1 MKQIAVGINTSSGI
15 FDKFHADFI
24 EIDASNDKRE
34 DKASQEQL
42 GKLDLVRQI
51 IAYGLFN
58 SPTANKL
65 QQLGSSLMG
74 LGLMKVMGSK
84 APKTIKQ
91 LAAGA
96 IYLQIPQTLMQII
109 GIAVTQS
116 LSKWL
121 RTFATN
127 LFKDGIIKGLIN
139 PAKGMFGSLG
149 SVFMRM
155 LPMMTNPFVIGGA
168 LIIAGIAATIAGINA
183 HRKKMKEND
192 AKIDSDPRLSKDQ
205 KEREKLKAH
214 TASGARAGIA
224 GGALTGAGIGA
235 IVGSI
240 IPGVGTAIGAVVGGL
255 IGLIAGPLIGAIVG
269 GWKHF
274 GILGKDIK
282 AGFSKGLQIVGDK
295 ITQGARWASE
305 HKDQLLSVLK
315 PISKVLL
322 TILEMSLPFFAL
334 FKMLYNAVSKFFNK
348 NKDDNSDTGDGIP
361 LGEKIL
367 HPIRTK
373 KESEMAKQL
382 GSGYVNLRQL
392 GLKGSISSGS
402 FRRCLDMNDR
412 SLRNIYTKDRHG
424 NLIETGFD
432 ITPASEI
439 MAIFCLATDMD
450 DLRRRI
456 DNIIIA
462 ECNDGSFMYC
472 SMLGITGSIV
482 ALLSEAIKPN
492 LVQSLEHNPVIIH
505 GGPFANIA
513 HGCNTV
519 LATKMGLSLADI
531 VVTEAGFGSDLGA
544 EKFWDIKC
552 RTAGLKPDVVVL
564 VVTIRGIKNQGGS
577 ISLENEDFTAFNIG
591 LQNLK
596 QHVNNLRKQGHKVIV
611 TNNSFDTDTEKEQD
625 ALETY
630 CMKELGVK
638 CIKNTCFASGG
649 LGAVKLACA
658 VDDLIHETETTQS
671 FVYNLCDPIKTKI
684 NKIAANVYG
693 LNTANI
699 SYSKQAEK
707 FIREHADDKFS
718 NYPICIAK
726 TQYSFAD
733 DPNVVL
739 PVPTKDTPFHIDE
752 IKINN
757 GAEFL
762 VVIAGEMMRM
772 PGLPKKPAAMTIDY
786 KDGEIIGLS

>member
-1 MKQIAVGINTSSGI
+1 MKLS
-15 FDKFHADFI
+15 DI
-24 EIDASNDKRE
+24 EIAHNAKIE
-34 DKASQEQL
+34 PI
-42 GKLDLVRQI
+42 GI
-51 IAYGLFN
+51 IAEKLLGHECDLAYEDIGGKMAKLPIGLIDEGKIKSSKLILVTSI
-58 SPTANKL
+58 SPTK
-65 QQLGSSLMG
+65 
-74 LGLMKVMGSK
+74 
-84 APKTIKQ
+84 
-91 LAAGA
+91 
-96 IYLQIPQTLMQII
+96 
-109 GIAVTQS
+109 
-116 LSKWL
+116 
-121 RTFATN
+121 
-127 LFKDGIIKGLIN
+127 
-139 PAKGMFGSLG
+139 
-149 SVFMRM
+149 
-155 LPMMTNPFVIGGA
+155 
-168 LIIAGIAATIAGINA
+168 
-183 HRKKMKEND
+183 
-192 AKIDSDPRLSKDQ
+192 
-205 KEREKLKAH
+205 
-214 TASGARAGIA
+214 
-224 GGALTGAGIGA
+224 AGIGKTTVSVGLNDALRTIGKKSVAVLREPSLGPCFGMKGGACGGGYSQVIPMEKINLHFTGDFHA
-235 IVGSI
+235 IT
-240 IPGVGTAIGAVVGGL
+240 TANN
-255 IGLIAGPLIGAIVG
+255 LIAAAVDNYFYHNPSE
-269 GWKHF
+269 F
-274 GILGKDIK
+274 GKIK
-282 AGFSKGLQIVGDK
+282 K
-295 ITQGARWASE
+295 IT
-305 HKDQLLSVLK
+305 
-315 PISKVLL
+315 
-322 TILEMSLPFFAL
+322 
-334 FKMLYNAVSKFFNK
+334 
-348 NKDDNSDTGDGIP
+348 
-361 LGEKIL
+361 
-367 HPIRTK
+367 
-373 KESEMAKQL
+373 
-382 GSGYVNLRQL
+382 
-392 GLKGSISSGS
+392 

-412 SLRNIYTKDRHG
+412 SLRNIYTKDSHG
-424 NLIETGFD
+424 NLIATGFD

-439 MAIFCLATDMD
+439 MAIFCLATDID

-462 ECNDGSFMYC
+462 EYNDGSFMYC

-482 ALLSEAIKPN
+482 ALLSDAMNPN

-519 LATKMGLSLADI
+519 IATKMGLSLADI

-552 RTAGLKPDVVVL
+552 RTAGLKPDVVIL

-658 VDDLIHETETTQS
+658 VDDLIHKTETTQS
-671 FVYNLCDPIKTKI
+671 FVYELQDNIKTKI

-693 LNTANI
+693 LNTNNI

-757 GAEFL
+757 GAGFL

-786 KDGEIIGLS
+786 KDGEIVGLS

>member
-1 MKQIAVGINTSSGI
+1 MKLS
-15 FDKFHADFI
+15 DI
-24 EIDASNDKRE
+24 EIAHST
-34 DKASQEQL
+34 QL
-42 GKLDLVRQI
+42 EPMGI
-51 IAYGLFN
+51 IA
-58 SPTANKL
+58 
-65 QQLGSSLMG
+65 
-74 LGLMKVMGSK
+74 
-84 APKTIKQ
+84 
-91 LAAGA
+91 
-96 IYLQIPQTLMQII
+96 
-109 GIAVTQS
+109 
-116 LSKWL
+116 
-121 RTFATN
+121 
-127 LFKDGIIKGLIN
+127 
-139 PAKGMFGSLG
+139 
-149 SVFMRM
+149 
-155 LPMMTNPFVIGGA
+155 
-168 LIIAGIAATIAGINA
+168 
-183 HRKKMKEND
+183 
-192 AKIDSDPRLSKDQ
+192 
-205 KEREKLKAH
+205 EKLLGYERSLLYEDICGEMAK
-214 TASGARAGIA
+214 
-224 GGALTGAGIGA
+224 L
-235 IVGSI
+235 
-240 IPGVGTAIGAVVGGL
+240 P
-255 IGLIAGPLIGAIVG
+255 IGLIDEEKIKSSKLILVTSISPTKTGIGKTTVSVGLNDALRTIGKKSVAVLREPSLGPCFGMKGGACGGGYSQVIPMEKINLHFTGDFHAITTANNLIAAAVDNYFY
-269 GWKHF
+269 HNPEEF
-274 GILGKDIK
+274 GKVK
-282 AGFSKGLQIVGDK
+282 K
-295 ITQGARWASE
+295 IT
-305 HKDQLLSVLK
+305 
-315 PISKVLL
+315 
-322 TILEMSLPFFAL
+322 
-334 FKMLYNAVSKFFNK
+334 
-348 NKDDNSDTGDGIP
+348 
-361 LGEKIL
+361 
-367 HPIRTK
+367 
-373 KESEMAKQL
+373 
-382 GSGYVNLRQL
+382 
-392 GLKGSISSGS
+392 

-439 MAIFCLATDMD
+439 MAIFCLATDVE

-456 DNIIIA
+456 DNIIVA
-462 ECNDGSFMYC
+462 ECNDGTFMYC

-552 RTAGLKPDVVVL
+552 RTAGLKPNVVVL

-596 QHVNNLRKQGHKVIV
+596 QHVTNLRKQGHNIII

-630 CMKELGVK
+630 CTEELGVK

-658 VDDLIHETETTQS
+658 IDDLIKCEQEQS
-671 FVYNLCDPIKTKI
+671 FVYELQDDIKTKI

-693 LNTANI
+693 LNTDNI

-733 DPNVVL
+733 DPKVVL
-739 PVPTKDTPFHIDE
+739 PVPTKDTTFHIDE

-772 PGLPKKPAAMTIDY
+772 PGLPKKPAAMVIDY
-786 KDGEIIGLS
+786 KDGEIVGLS

>member
-1 MKQIAVGINTSSGI
+1 MKLS
-15 FDKFHADFI
+15 DI
-24 EIDASNDKRE
+24 EIAHNAKIE
-34 DKASQEQL
+34 PI
-42 GKLDLVRQI
+42 GI
-51 IAYGLFN
+51 IAEKLLGHECDLAYEDIGGKMAKLPIGLIDEEKIKSSKLILVTSI
-58 SPTANKL
+58 SPTK
-65 QQLGSSLMG
+65 
-74 LGLMKVMGSK
+74 
-84 APKTIKQ
+84 
-91 LAAGA
+91 
-96 IYLQIPQTLMQII
+96 
-109 GIAVTQS
+109 
-116 LSKWL
+116 
-121 RTFATN
+121 
-127 LFKDGIIKGLIN
+127 
-139 PAKGMFGSLG
+139 
-149 SVFMRM
+149 
-155 LPMMTNPFVIGGA
+155 
-168 LIIAGIAATIAGINA
+168 
-183 HRKKMKEND
+183 
-192 AKIDSDPRLSKDQ
+192 
-205 KEREKLKAH
+205 
-214 TASGARAGIA
+214 
-224 GGALTGAGIGA
+224 AGIGKTTVSVGLNDALRTIGKKSVAVLREPSLGPCFGMKGGACGGGYSQVIPMEKINLHFTGDFHA
-235 IVGSI
+235 IT
-240 IPGVGTAIGAVVGGL
+240 TANN
-255 IGLIAGPLIGAIVG
+255 LIAAAVDNYFYHNPSE
-269 GWKHF
+269 F
-274 GILGKDIK
+274 GKIK
-282 AGFSKGLQIVGDK
+282 K
-295 ITQGARWASE
+295 IT
-305 HKDQLLSVLK
+305 
-315 PISKVLL
+315 
-322 TILEMSLPFFAL
+322 
-334 FKMLYNAVSKFFNK
+334 
-348 NKDDNSDTGDGIP
+348 
-361 LGEKIL
+361 
-367 HPIRTK
+367 
-373 KESEMAKQL
+373 
-382 GSGYVNLRQL
+382 
-392 GLKGSISSGS
+392 

-412 SLRNIYTKDRHG
+412 SLRSIYTKDRHG

-439 MAIFCLATDMD
+439 MAIFCLATDID

-482 ALLSEAIKPN
+482 ALLSDAMNPN

-519 LATKMGLSLADI
+519 IATKMGLSLADI

-596 QHVNNLRKQGHKVIV
+596 QHVNNLRKQGHKIIV

-658 VDDLIHETETTQS
+658 VDDLIHETETTPS
-671 FVYNLCDPIKTKI
+671 FVYELQDNIKTKI

-693 LNTANI
+693 LNTNNI

-707 FIREHADDKFS
+707 FIREHTDDKFS

-757 GAEFL
+757 GAGFL

-786 KDGEIIGLS
+786 KDGEIVGLS

>member
-1 MKQIAVGINTSSGI
+1 MKLS
-15 FDKFHADFI
+15 DI
-24 EIDASNDKRE
+24 EIAHNAKIEPIGTIAEKLLGHERGLTYE
-34 DKASQEQL
+34 DIGGEMA
-42 GKLDLVRQI
+42 KLPI
-51 IAYGLFN
+51 
-58 SPTANKL
+58 
-65 QQLGSSLMG
+65 
-74 LGLMKVMGSK
+74 
-84 APKTIKQ
+84 
-91 LAAGA
+91 
-96 IYLQIPQTLMQII
+96 
-109 GIAVTQS
+109 
-116 LSKWL
+116 
-121 RTFATN
+121 
-127 LFKDGIIKGLIN
+127 GLIN
-139 PAKGMFGSLG
+139 EENIKKSK
-149 SVFMRM
+149 
-155 LPMMTNPFVIGGA
+155 
-168 LIIAGIAATIAGINA
+168 LILVTSISPT
-183 HRKKMKEND
+183 K
-192 AKIDSDPRLSKDQ
+192 
-205 KEREKLKAH
+205 
-214 TASGARAGIA
+214 
-224 GGALTGAGIGA
+224 AGIGKTT
-235 IVGSI
+235 VS
-240 IPGVGTAIGAVVGGL
+240 
-255 IGLIAGPLIGAIVG
+255 IGLNDALRINGKKSVAVLREPSLGPCFGMKGGACGGGYSQVIPMEKINLHFTGDFHAITTANNLIAAAVDNYFYHNPSE
-269 GWKHF
+269 F
-274 GILGKDIK
+274 GKVK
-282 AGFSKGLQIVGDK
+282 K
-295 ITQGARWASE
+295 IT
-305 HKDQLLSVLK
+305 
-315 PISKVLL
+315 
-322 TILEMSLPFFAL
+322 
-334 FKMLYNAVSKFFNK
+334 
-348 NKDDNSDTGDGIP
+348 
-361 LGEKIL
+361 
-367 HPIRTK
+367 
-373 KESEMAKQL
+373 
-382 GSGYVNLRQL
+382 
-392 GLKGSISSGS
+392 
-402 FRRCLDMNDR
+402 FRRCLDINDR
-412 SLRNIYTKDRHG
+412 SLRSVYTKDRHG

-439 MAIFCLATDMD
+439 MAIFCLATDVE

-456 DNIIIA
+456 DNIIVA
-462 ECNDGSFMYC
+462 ECNDGTFMYC

-519 LATKMGLSLADI
+519 IATKMGLSLADI

-625 ALETY
+625 ALEAY
-630 CMKELGVK
+630 CIKELGVK

-671 FVYNLCDPIKTKI
+671 FVYDLCDSIKTKI

-693 LNTANI
+693 LNTDNI

-733 DPNVVL
+733 DPKVL

>member
-1 MKQIAVGINTSSGI
+1 MKLS
-15 FDKFHADFI
+15 DI
-24 EIDASNDKRE
+24 EIAHNAKIE
-34 DKASQEQL
+34 PI
-42 GKLDLVRQI
+42 GI
-51 IAYGLFN
+51 IAE
-58 SPTANKL
+58 KL
-65 QQLGSSLMG
+65 LGHECDLS
-74 LGLMKVMGSK
+74 
-84 APKTIKQ
+84 
-91 LAAGA
+91 
-96 IYLQIPQTLMQII
+96 YEDI
-109 GIAVTQS
+109 GGKMAKLPI
-116 LSKWL
+116 
-121 RTFATN
+121 
-127 LFKDGIIKGLIN
+127 GLIN
-139 PAKGMFGSLG
+139 EENIKKSK
-149 SVFMRM
+149 
-155 LPMMTNPFVIGGA
+155 
-168 LIIAGIAATIAGINA
+168 LILVTSISPT
-183 HRKKMKEND
+183 K
-192 AKIDSDPRLSKDQ
+192 
-205 KEREKLKAH
+205 
-214 TASGARAGIA
+214 
-224 GGALTGAGIGA
+224 AGIGKTTVSVGLNDALRTIGKKSVAVLREPSLGPCFGMKGGACGGGYSQVIPMEKINLHFTGDFHA
-235 IVGSI
+235 IT
-240 IPGVGTAIGAVVGGL
+240 TANN
-255 IGLIAGPLIGAIVG
+255 LIAAAVDNYFYHNPEE
-269 GWKHF
+269 F
-274 GILGKDIK
+274 GKIK
-282 AGFSKGLQIVGDK
+282 K
-295 ITQGARWASE
+295 IT
-305 HKDQLLSVLK
+305 
-315 PISKVLL
+315 
-322 TILEMSLPFFAL
+322 
-334 FKMLYNAVSKFFNK
+334 
-348 NKDDNSDTGDGIP
+348 
-361 LGEKIL
+361 
-367 HPIRTK
+367 
-373 KESEMAKQL
+373 
-382 GSGYVNLRQL
+382 
-392 GLKGSISSGS
+392 

-519 LATKMGLSLADI
+519 IATKMGLSLADI

-596 QHVNNLRKQGHKVIV
+596 QHVNNLRKQGHKIIV

-658 VDDLIHETETTQS
+658 VDDLIHKTETTQS
-671 FVYNLCDPIKTKI
+671 FVYDLCDSIKTKI

-693 LNTANI
+693 LNTNNI

-757 GAEFL
+757 GAGFL

-786 KDGEIIGLS
+786 KDGEIVGLS

>member
-1 MKQIAVGINTSSGI
+1 MKLS
-15 FDKFHADFI
+15 DI
-24 EIDASNDKRE
+24 EIAHNAKIE
-34 DKASQEQL
+34 PI
-42 GKLDLVRQI
+42 GI
-51 IAYGLFN
+51 IAE
-58 SPTANKL
+58 KL
-65 QQLGSSLMG
+65 LGHECD
-74 LGLMKVMGSK
+74 
-84 APKTIKQ
+84 
-91 LAAGA
+91 LA
-96 IYLQIPQTLMQII
+96 YEDI
-109 GIAVTQS
+109 GDKMAKLPI
-116 LSKWL
+116 
-121 RTFATN
+121 
-127 LFKDGIIKGLIN
+127 GLIN
-139 PAKGMFGSLG
+139 EENIKKSK
-149 SVFMRM
+149 
-155 LPMMTNPFVIGGA
+155 
-168 LIIAGIAATIAGINA
+168 LILVTSISPT
-183 HRKKMKEND
+183 K
-192 AKIDSDPRLSKDQ
+192 
-205 KEREKLKAH
+205 
-214 TASGARAGIA
+214 
-224 GGALTGAGIGA
+224 AGIGKTTVSVGLNDALRTIGKKSVAVLREPSLGPCFGMKGGACGGGYSQVIPMEKINLHFTGDFHA
-235 IVGSI
+235 IT
-240 IPGVGTAIGAVVGGL
+240 TANN
-255 IGLIAGPLIGAIVG
+255 LIAAAVDNYFYHNPSE
-269 GWKHF
+269 F
-274 GILGKDIK
+274 GKIK
-282 AGFSKGLQIVGDK
+282 K
-295 ITQGARWASE
+295 IT
-305 HKDQLLSVLK
+305 
-315 PISKVLL
+315 
-322 TILEMSLPFFAL
+322 
-334 FKMLYNAVSKFFNK
+334 
-348 NKDDNSDTGDGIP
+348 
-361 LGEKIL
+361 
-367 HPIRTK
+367 
-373 KESEMAKQL
+373 
-382 GSGYVNLRQL
+382 
-392 GLKGSISSGS
+392 

-412 SLRNIYTKDRHG
+412 SLRSIYTKDRHG

-456 DNIIIA
+456 DNIIVA
-462 ECNDGSFMYC
+462 EYNDGSFMYC

-482 ALLSEAIKPN
+482 ALLSDAMNPN

-519 LATKMGLSLADI
+519 IATKMGLSLADI

-596 QHVNNLRKQGHKVIV
+596 QHVNNLRKQGHKIIV

-658 VDDLIHETETTQS
+658 VDDLIHETETTPS
-671 FVYNLCDPIKTKI
+671 FVYELQDNIKTKI

-693 LNTANI
+693 LNTNNI

-757 GAEFL
+757 GAGFL

-786 KDGEIIGLS
+786 KDGEIVGLS

>member
-1 MKQIAVGINTSSGI
+1 MKLS
-15 FDKFHADFI
+15 DI
-24 EIDASNDKRE
+24 EIAHNAKIE
-34 DKASQEQL
+34 PI
-42 GKLDLVRQI
+42 GI
-51 IAYGLFN
+51 IAEKLLGYECDLAYENIAGKMAKLPIGLIDEEKIKSSKLILVTSI
-58 SPTANKL
+58 SPTK
-65 QQLGSSLMG
+65 
-74 LGLMKVMGSK
+74 
-84 APKTIKQ
+84 
-91 LAAGA
+91 
-96 IYLQIPQTLMQII
+96 
-109 GIAVTQS
+109 
-116 LSKWL
+116 
-121 RTFATN
+121 
-127 LFKDGIIKGLIN
+127 
-139 PAKGMFGSLG
+139 
-149 SVFMRM
+149 
-155 LPMMTNPFVIGGA
+155 
-168 LIIAGIAATIAGINA
+168 
-183 HRKKMKEND
+183 
-192 AKIDSDPRLSKDQ
+192 
-205 KEREKLKAH
+205 
-214 TASGARAGIA
+214 
-224 GGALTGAGIGA
+224 AGIGKTTVSVGLNDALRTIGKKSVAVLREPSLGPCFGMKGGACGGGYSQVIPMEKINLHFTGDFHA
-235 IVGSI
+235 IT
-240 IPGVGTAIGAVVGGL
+240 TANN
-255 IGLIAGPLIGAIVG
+255 LIAAAVDNYFYHNPEE
-269 GWKHF
+269 F
-274 GILGKDIK
+274 GKIK
-282 AGFSKGLQIVGDK
+282 K
-295 ITQGARWASE
+295 IT
-305 HKDQLLSVLK
+305 
-315 PISKVLL
+315 
-322 TILEMSLPFFAL
+322 
-334 FKMLYNAVSKFFNK
+334 
-348 NKDDNSDTGDGIP
+348 
-361 LGEKIL
+361 
-367 HPIRTK
+367 
-373 KESEMAKQL
+373 
-382 GSGYVNLRQL
+382 
-392 GLKGSISSGS
+392 

-456 DNIIIA
+456 DNIIVA

-482 ALLSEAIKPN
+482 ALLSDAMNPN

-519 LATKMGLSLADI
+519 IATKMGLSLADI

-552 RTAGLKPDVVVL
+552 RTAGLKPDAVVL

-757 GAEFL
+757 GAGFL

-786 KDGEIIGLS
+786 KDGEIVGLS

>member
-1 MKQIAVGINTSSGI
+1 MKLS
-15 FDKFHADFI
+15 DI
-24 EIDASNDKRE
+24 EIAHST
-34 DKASQEQL
+34 QL
-42 GKLDLVRQI
+42 K
-51 IAYGLFN
+51 
-58 SPTANKL
+58 P
-65 QQLGSSLMG
+65 
-74 LGLMKVMGSK
+74 
-84 APKTIKQ
+84 
-91 LAAGA
+91 
-96 IYLQIPQTLMQII
+96 
-109 GIAVTQS
+109 
-116 LSKWL
+116 
-121 RTFATN
+121 
-127 LFKDGIIKGLIN
+127 
-139 PAKGMFGSLG
+139 
-149 SVFMRM
+149 
-155 LPMMTNPFVIGGA
+155 
-168 LIIAGIAATIAGINA
+168 
-183 HRKKMKEND
+183 
-192 AKIDSDPRLSKDQ
+192 
-205 KEREKLKAH
+205 
-214 TASGARAGIA
+214 
-224 GGALTGAGIGA
+224 
-235 IVGSI
+235 
-240 IPGVGTAIGAVVGGL
+240 
-255 IGLIAGPLIGAIVG
+255 IGLIAEKL
-269 GWKHF
+269 
-274 GILGKDIK
+274 
-282 AGFSKGLQIVGDK
+282 
-295 ITQGARWASE
+295 
-305 HKDQLLSVLK
+305 
-315 PISKVLL
+315 
-322 TILEMSLPFFAL
+322 
-334 FKMLYNAVSKFFNK
+334 
-348 NKDDNSDTGDGIP
+348 
-361 LGEKIL
+361 LGERSLNYENICD
-367 HPIRTK
+367 
-373 KESEMAKQL
+373 EMAKL
-382 GSGYVNLRQL
+382 PI
-392 GLKGSISSGS
+392 GLIDEEKIKSSKLILVTSISPTKSGIGKTTVS
-402 FRRCLDMNDR
+402 VGLNDALRTIGKKSVAVLREPSLGPCFGMKGGACGGGYSQVIPMEKINLHFTGDFHAITTANNLIAAAVDNYFYHNPEEFGKVKKITFRRCLDMNDR

-439 MAIFCLATDMD
+439 MAIFCLATDVE

-456 DNIIIA
+456 DNIIVA
-462 ECNDGSFMYC
+462 ECNDGTFMYC

-577 ISLENEDFTAFNIG
+577 IRLENEDFTAFNIG

-611 TNNSFDTDTEKEQD
+611 TNNSFDTDTTKEQD

-630 CMKELGVK
+630 CMEELGVK

-658 VDDLIHETETTQS
+658 VDDLIHKAETTQS
-671 FVYNLCDPIKTKI
+671 FVYDLWDPIKTKI
-684 NKIAANVYG
+684 NKIASNVYG
-693 LNTANI
+693 LNTDNI

-757 GAEFL
+757 GAGFL

-772 PGLPKKPAAMTIDY
+772 PGLPKKPAAMVIDY
-786 KDGEIIGLS
+786 KDGEIVGLS

>member
-1 MKQIAVGINTSSGI
+1 MKLS
-15 FDKFHADFI
+15 DI
-24 EIDASNDKRE
+24 EIAHST
-34 DKASQEQL
+34 QL
-42 GKLDLVRQI
+42 K
-51 IAYGLFN
+51 
-58 SPTANKL
+58 P
-65 QQLGSSLMG
+65 
-74 LGLMKVMGSK
+74 
-84 APKTIKQ
+84 
-91 LAAGA
+91 
-96 IYLQIPQTLMQII
+96 
-109 GIAVTQS
+109 
-116 LSKWL
+116 
-121 RTFATN
+121 
-127 LFKDGIIKGLIN
+127 
-139 PAKGMFGSLG
+139 
-149 SVFMRM
+149 
-155 LPMMTNPFVIGGA
+155 
-168 LIIAGIAATIAGINA
+168 
-183 HRKKMKEND
+183 
-192 AKIDSDPRLSKDQ
+192 
-205 KEREKLKAH
+205 
-214 TASGARAGIA
+214 
-224 GGALTGAGIGA
+224 
-235 IVGSI
+235 
-240 IPGVGTAIGAVVGGL
+240 
-255 IGLIAGPLIGAIVG
+255 IGLIAEKL
-269 GWKHF
+269 
-274 GILGKDIK
+274 
-282 AGFSKGLQIVGDK
+282 
-295 ITQGARWASE
+295 
-305 HKDQLLSVLK
+305 
-315 PISKVLL
+315 
-322 TILEMSLPFFAL
+322 
-334 FKMLYNAVSKFFNK
+334 
-348 NKDDNSDTGDGIP
+348 
-361 LGEKIL
+361 LGERSLNYEDICD
-367 HPIRTK
+367 
-373 KESEMAKQL
+373 EMAKL
-382 GSGYVNLRQL
+382 PI
-392 GLKGSISSGS
+392 GLIDEEKIKSSKLILVTSISPTKAGIGKTTVSVGLNDALRTIGKKS
-402 FRRCLDMNDR
+402 VAVLREPSLGPCFGMKGGACGGGYSQVIPMEKIKLHFTGDFHAITTANNLIAAAVDNYFYHNPSEFGKIKKITFRRCLDMNDR
-412 SLRNIYTKDRHG
+412 SLRSIYTKDRHG

-439 MAIFCLATDMD
+439 MAIFCLATDID

-482 ALLSEAIKPN
+482 ALLSDAMNPN

-519 LATKMGLSLADI
+519 IATKMGLSLADI

-596 QHVNNLRKQGHKVIV
+596 QHVNNLRKQGHKIIV

-658 VDDLIHETETTQS
+658 VDDLIHETETTPS
-671 FVYNLCDPIKTKI
+671 FVYELQDNIKTKI

-693 LNTANI
+693 LNTNNI

-757 GAEFL
+757 GAGFL

>member
-1 MKQIAVGINTSSGI
+1 MKLS
-15 FDKFHADFI
+15 DI
-24 EIDASNDKRE
+24 EIAHST
-34 DKASQEQL
+34 QL
-42 GKLDLVRQI
+42 K
-51 IAYGLFN
+51 
-58 SPTANKL
+58 P
-65 QQLGSSLMG
+65 
-74 LGLMKVMGSK
+74 
-84 APKTIKQ
+84 
-91 LAAGA
+91 
-96 IYLQIPQTLMQII
+96 
-109 GIAVTQS
+109 
-116 LSKWL
+116 
-121 RTFATN
+121 
-127 LFKDGIIKGLIN
+127 
-139 PAKGMFGSLG
+139 
-149 SVFMRM
+149 
-155 LPMMTNPFVIGGA
+155 
-168 LIIAGIAATIAGINA
+168 
-183 HRKKMKEND
+183 
-192 AKIDSDPRLSKDQ
+192 
-205 KEREKLKAH
+205 
-214 TASGARAGIA
+214 
-224 GGALTGAGIGA
+224 
-235 IVGSI
+235 
-240 IPGVGTAIGAVVGGL
+240 
-255 IGLIAGPLIGAIVG
+255 IGLIAEKL
-269 GWKHF
+269 
-274 GILGKDIK
+274 LGYERSLLYEDIC
-282 AGFSKGLQIVGDK
+282 G
-295 ITQGARWASE
+295 
-305 HKDQLLSVLK
+305 
-315 PISKVLL
+315 
-322 TILEMSLPFFAL
+322 
-334 FKMLYNAVSKFFNK
+334 
-348 NKDDNSDTGDGIP
+348 
-361 LGEKIL
+361 
-367 HPIRTK
+367 
-373 KESEMAKQL
+373 EMAKL
-382 GSGYVNLRQL
+382 PI
-392 GLKGSISSGS
+392 GLIDEEKIKSSKLILVTSISPTKAGIGKTTVSVGLNDALRTIGKKS
-402 FRRCLDMNDR
+402 VAVLREPSLGPCFGMKGGACGGGYSQVIPMEKINLHFTGDFHAITTANNLIAAAVDNYFYHNPEEFGKVKKITFRRCLDMNDR

-456 DNIIIA
+456 DNIIVA
-462 ECNDGSFMYC
+462 ECNDGTFMYC

-596 QHVNNLRKQGHKVIV
+596 QHVNNLRKQGHKIIV

-625 ALETY
+625 TLETY

-658 VDDLIHETETTQS
+658 VDDLIHKTETTQS
-671 FVYNLCDPIKTKI
+671 FVYDLCDPIKTKI

-693 LNTANI
+693 LNTNNI

-757 GAEFL
+757 GAGFL

-772 PGLPKKPAAMTIDY
+772 PGLPKKPAAMAIDY

>member
-1 MKQIAVGINTSSGI
+1 MKLS
-15 FDKFHADFI
+15 DI
-24 EIDASNDKRE
+24 EIAHNAKIE
-34 DKASQEQL
+34 PI
-42 GKLDLVRQI
+42 GI
-51 IAYGLFN
+51 IAE
-58 SPTANKL
+58 KL
-65 QQLGSSLMG
+65 LGHECD
-74 LGLMKVMGSK
+74 
-84 APKTIKQ
+84 
-91 LAAGA
+91 LA
-96 IYLQIPQTLMQII
+96 YENI
-109 GIAVTQS
+109 GGEMAKLPI
-116 LSKWL
+116 
-121 RTFATN
+121 
-127 LFKDGIIKGLIN
+127 GLIN
-139 PAKGMFGSLG
+139 EENIKKSK
-149 SVFMRM
+149 
-155 LPMMTNPFVIGGA
+155 
-168 LIIAGIAATIAGINA
+168 LILVTSISPT
-183 HRKKMKEND
+183 K
-192 AKIDSDPRLSKDQ
+192 
-205 KEREKLKAH
+205 
-214 TASGARAGIA
+214 
-224 GGALTGAGIGA
+224 AGIGKTT
-235 IVGSI
+235 VS
-240 IPGVGTAIGAVVGGL
+240 
-255 IGLIAGPLIGAIVG
+255 IGLNDALRTIGKKSVAVLREPSLGPCFGMKGGACGGGYSQVIPMEKINLHFTGDFHAITTANNLIAAAVDNYFYHNPEE
-269 GWKHF
+269 F
-274 GILGKDIK
+274 GKIK
-282 AGFSKGLQIVGDK
+282 K
-295 ITQGARWASE
+295 IT
-305 HKDQLLSVLK
+305 
-315 PISKVLL
+315 
-322 TILEMSLPFFAL
+322 
-334 FKMLYNAVSKFFNK
+334 
-348 NKDDNSDTGDGIP
+348 
-361 LGEKIL
+361 
-367 HPIRTK
+367 
-373 KESEMAKQL
+373 
-382 GSGYVNLRQL
+382 
-392 GLKGSISSGS
+392 

-439 MAIFCLATDMD
+439 MAIFCLATNMD

-456 DNIIIA
+456 DNIIVA

-519 LATKMGLSLADI
+519 IATKMGLSLADI

-658 VDDLIHETETTQS
+658 VDDLIHKTETTQS

-786 KDGEIIGLS
+786 KDGEIVGLS

>member
-1 MKQIAVGINTSSGI
+1 MKLS
-15 FDKFHADFI
+15 DI
-24 EIDASNDKRE
+24 EIAHNAKIE
-34 DKASQEQL
+34 PI
-42 GKLDLVRQI
+42 GI
-51 IAYGLFN
+51 IAE
-58 SPTANKL
+58 KL
-65 QQLGSSLMG
+65 LGHECD
-74 LGLMKVMGSK
+74 
-84 APKTIKQ
+84 
-91 LAAGA
+91 LA
-96 IYLQIPQTLMQII
+96 YEDI
-109 GIAVTQS
+109 GGEMAKLPI
-116 LSKWL
+116 
-121 RTFATN
+121 
-127 LFKDGIIKGLIN
+127 GLIN
-139 PAKGMFGSLG
+139 EENIKKSK
-149 SVFMRM
+149 
-155 LPMMTNPFVIGGA
+155 
-168 LIIAGIAATIAGINA
+168 LILVTSISPT
-183 HRKKMKEND
+183 K
-192 AKIDSDPRLSKDQ
+192 
-205 KEREKLKAH
+205 
-214 TASGARAGIA
+214 
-224 GGALTGAGIGA
+224 AGIGKTTVSVGLNDALRTIGKKSVAVLREPSLGPCFGMKGGACGGGYSQVIPMEKINLHFTGDFHA
-235 IVGSI
+235 IT
-240 IPGVGTAIGAVVGGL
+240 TANN
-255 IGLIAGPLIGAIVG
+255 LIAAAVDNYFYHNPSE
-269 GWKHF
+269 F
-274 GILGKDIK
+274 GKIK
-282 AGFSKGLQIVGDK
+282 K
-295 ITQGARWASE
+295 IT
-305 HKDQLLSVLK
+305 
-315 PISKVLL
+315 
-322 TILEMSLPFFAL
+322 
-334 FKMLYNAVSKFFNK
+334 
-348 NKDDNSDTGDGIP
+348 
-361 LGEKIL
+361 
-367 HPIRTK
+367 
-373 KESEMAKQL
+373 
-382 GSGYVNLRQL
+382 
-392 GLKGSISSGS
+392 

-456 DNIIIA
+456 DNIIVA

-482 ALLSEAIKPN
+482 ALLSDAMNPN

-519 LATKMGLSLADI
+519 IATKMGLSLADI

>member
-1 MKQIAVGINTSSGI
+1 MKLS
-15 FDKFHADFI
+15 DI
-24 EIDASNDKRE
+24 EIAHNAKIE
-34 DKASQEQL
+34 PI
-42 GKLDLVRQI
+42 GI
-51 IAYGLFN
+51 IAE
-58 SPTANKL
+58 KL
-65 QQLGSSLMG
+65 LGHECD
-74 LGLMKVMGSK
+74 
-84 APKTIKQ
+84 
-91 LAAGA
+91 LA
-96 IYLQIPQTLMQII
+96 YENI
-109 GIAVTQS
+109 GGEMAKLPI
-116 LSKWL
+116 
-121 RTFATN
+121 
-127 LFKDGIIKGLIN
+127 GLIN
-139 PAKGMFGSLG
+139 EENIKKSK
-149 SVFMRM
+149 
-155 LPMMTNPFVIGGA
+155 
-168 LIIAGIAATIAGINA
+168 LILVTSISPT
-183 HRKKMKEND
+183 K
-192 AKIDSDPRLSKDQ
+192 
-205 KEREKLKAH
+205 
-214 TASGARAGIA
+214 
-224 GGALTGAGIGA
+224 AGIGKTTVSVGLNDALRTIGKKSVAVLREPSLGPCFGMKGGACGGGYSQVIPMEKINLHFTGDFHA
-235 IVGSI
+235 IT
-240 IPGVGTAIGAVVGGL
+240 TANN
-255 IGLIAGPLIGAIVG
+255 LIAAAVDNYFYHNPEE
-269 GWKHF
+269 F
-274 GILGKDIK
+274 GKIK
-282 AGFSKGLQIVGDK
+282 K
-295 ITQGARWASE
+295 IT
-305 HKDQLLSVLK
+305 
-315 PISKVLL
+315 
-322 TILEMSLPFFAL
+322 
-334 FKMLYNAVSKFFNK
+334 
-348 NKDDNSDTGDGIP
+348 
-361 LGEKIL
+361 
-367 HPIRTK
+367 
-373 KESEMAKQL
+373 
-382 GSGYVNLRQL
+382 
-392 GLKGSISSGS
+392 

-482 ALLSEAIKPN
+482 ALLSDAMNPN

-552 RTAGLKPDVVVL
+552 RTAGLKPDAVVL

-693 LNTANI
+693 LNTYNI

>member
-1 MKQIAVGINTSSGI
+1 MKLS
-15 FDKFHADFI
+15 DI
-24 EIDASNDKRE
+24 EIAHNAKIE
-34 DKASQEQL
+34 PI
-42 GKLDLVRQI
+42 GI
-51 IAYGLFN
+51 IAE
-58 SPTANKL
+58 KL
-65 QQLGSSLMG
+65 LGHECD
-74 LGLMKVMGSK
+74 
-84 APKTIKQ
+84 
-91 LAAGA
+91 LA
-96 IYLQIPQTLMQII
+96 YEDI
-109 GIAVTQS
+109 GGKMAKLPI
-116 LSKWL
+116 
-121 RTFATN
+121 
-127 LFKDGIIKGLIN
+127 GLIN
-139 PAKGMFGSLG
+139 EENIKKSK
-149 SVFMRM
+149 
-155 LPMMTNPFVIGGA
+155 
-168 LIIAGIAATIAGINA
+168 LILVTSISPT
-183 HRKKMKEND
+183 K
-192 AKIDSDPRLSKDQ
+192 
-205 KEREKLKAH
+205 
-214 TASGARAGIA
+214 
-224 GGALTGAGIGA
+224 AGIGKTT
-235 IVGSI
+235 VS
-240 IPGVGTAIGAVVGGL
+240 
-255 IGLIAGPLIGAIVG
+255 IGLNDALRTNGKKSVAVLREPSLGPCFGMKGGACGGGYSQVIPMEKINLHFTGDFHAITTANNLIAAAVDNYFYHNPEE
-269 GWKHF
+269 F
-274 GILGKDIK
+274 GKVK
-282 AGFSKGLQIVGDK
+282 K
-295 ITQGARWASE
+295 IT
-305 HKDQLLSVLK
+305 
-315 PISKVLL
+315 
-322 TILEMSLPFFAL
+322 
-334 FKMLYNAVSKFFNK
+334 
-348 NKDDNSDTGDGIP
+348 
-361 LGEKIL
+361 
-367 HPIRTK
+367 
-373 KESEMAKQL
+373 
-382 GSGYVNLRQL
+382 
-392 GLKGSISSGS
+392 

-456 DNIIIA
+456 DNIIVA
-462 ECNDGSFMYC
+462 ECNDGTFMYC

-482 ALLSEAIKPN
+482 ALLSDAMNPN

-552 RTAGLKPDVVVL
+552 RTAGLKPDAVVL

-658 VDDLIHETETTQS
+658 VDDLIHKTETTQS
-671 FVYNLCDPIKTKI
+671 FVYDLCDSIKTKI

-693 LNTANI
+693 LNTNNI

-786 KDGEIIGLS
+786 KDGEIIGLR

>member
-1 MKQIAVGINTSSGI
+1 MKLS
-15 FDKFHADFI
+15 DI
-24 EIDASNDKRE
+24 EIAHNAKIE
-34 DKASQEQL
+34 PI
-42 GKLDLVRQI
+42 GI
-51 IAYGLFN
+51 IAE
-58 SPTANKL
+58 KL
-65 QQLGSSLMG
+65 LGHECD
-74 LGLMKVMGSK
+74 
-84 APKTIKQ
+84 
-91 LAAGA
+91 LA
-96 IYLQIPQTLMQII
+96 YEDI
-109 GIAVTQS
+109 GGEMAKLPI
-116 LSKWL
+116 
-121 RTFATN
+121 
-127 LFKDGIIKGLIN
+127 GLIN
-139 PAKGMFGSLG
+139 EENIKKSK
-149 SVFMRM
+149 
-155 LPMMTNPFVIGGA
+155 
-168 LIIAGIAATIAGINA
+168 LILVTSISPT
-183 HRKKMKEND
+183 K
-192 AKIDSDPRLSKDQ
+192 
-205 KEREKLKAH
+205 
-214 TASGARAGIA
+214 
-224 GGALTGAGIGA
+224 AGIGKTTVSVGLNDALRTIGKKSVAVLREPSLGPCFGMKGGACGGGYSQVIPMEKINLHFTGDFHA
-235 IVGSI
+235 IT
-240 IPGVGTAIGAVVGGL
+240 TANN
-255 IGLIAGPLIGAIVG
+255 LIAAAVDNYFYHNPEE
-269 GWKHF
+269 F
-274 GILGKDIK
+274 GKIK
-282 AGFSKGLQIVGDK
+282 K
-295 ITQGARWASE
+295 IT
-305 HKDQLLSVLK
+305 
-315 PISKVLL
+315 
-322 TILEMSLPFFAL
+322 
-334 FKMLYNAVSKFFNK
+334 
-348 NKDDNSDTGDGIP
+348 
-361 LGEKIL
+361 
-367 HPIRTK
+367 
-373 KESEMAKQL
+373 
-382 GSGYVNLRQL
+382 
-392 GLKGSISSGS
+392 

-519 LATKMGLSLADI
+519 IATKMGLSLADI

-625 ALETY
+625 ALEAY
-630 CMKELGVK
+630 CIKELGVK

-786 KDGEIIGLS
+786 KDGEIVGLS

>member
-1 MKQIAVGINTSSGI
+1 MKLS
-15 FDKFHADFI
+15 DI
-24 EIDASNDKRE
+24 EIAHNAKIE
-34 DKASQEQL
+34 PI
-42 GKLDLVRQI
+42 GI
-51 IAYGLFN
+51 IAE
-58 SPTANKL
+58 KL
-65 QQLGSSLMG
+65 LGHECD
-74 LGLMKVMGSK
+74 
-84 APKTIKQ
+84 
-91 LAAGA
+91 LA
-96 IYLQIPQTLMQII
+96 YENI
-109 GIAVTQS
+109 GGEMAKLPI
-116 LSKWL
+116 
-121 RTFATN
+121 
-127 LFKDGIIKGLIN
+127 GLIN
-139 PAKGMFGSLG
+139 
-149 SVFMRM
+149 
-155 LPMMTNPFVIGGA
+155 
-168 LIIAGIAATIAGINA
+168 
-183 HRKKMKEND
+183 KENI
-192 AKIDSDPRLSKDQ
+192 KKSKLILVTSISPT
-205 KEREKLKAH
+205 K
-214 TASGARAGIA
+214 
-224 GGALTGAGIGA
+224 AGIGKTTVSVGLNDALRTIGKKSVAVLREPSLGPCFGMKGGACGGGYSQVIPMEKINLHFTGDFHA
-235 IVGSI
+235 IT
-240 IPGVGTAIGAVVGGL
+240 TANN
-255 IGLIAGPLIGAIVG
+255 LIAAAVDNYFYHNPEE
-269 GWKHF
+269 F
-274 GILGKDIK
+274 GKIK
-282 AGFSKGLQIVGDK
+282 K
-295 ITQGARWASE
+295 IT
-305 HKDQLLSVLK
+305 
-315 PISKVLL
+315 
-322 TILEMSLPFFAL
+322 
-334 FKMLYNAVSKFFNK
+334 
-348 NKDDNSDTGDGIP
+348 
-361 LGEKIL
+361 
-367 HPIRTK
+367 
-373 KESEMAKQL
+373 
-382 GSGYVNLRQL
+382 
-392 GLKGSISSGS
+392 

-439 MAIFCLATDMD
+439 MAIFCLATGMD

-456 DNIIIA
+456 DNIIVA

-482 ALLSEAIKPN
+482 ALLSDAMNPN

-519 LATKMGLSLADI
+519 IATKMGLSLADI

-577 ISLENEDFTAFNIG
+577 ISFENEDFTAFNIG

-596 QHVNNLRKQGHKVIV
+596 QHVNNLRKQGHKIIV

-625 ALETY
+625 ALEAY
-630 CMKELGVK
+630 CIKELGVK

-671 FVYNLCDPIKTKI
+671 FVYNLCDPIKSKI